1 MCMMD
6 ITTQSIS
13 RWVNTNRFEV
23 AVDERFIAR
32 CIDGRYPHAKD
43 VAPLAYPGADVGQ
56 VLVVMA
62 AAHTYG
68 FVVSAGEVFDVLKK
82 LEGGVGRIHDHTDEL
97 HTTSYCAGCG
107 HVQLVRKYPKM
118 YGLTKASCDE
128 VLDVFA
134 HMVHPD
140 VLTGVHHESAVIVA
154 TGSQKWSI
162 YSQDDSMS
170 VFVVHKALTDAR
182 HRALAKIMV
191 GSGILRVPTSQSKL
205 DEETVYEY
213 LSAVF
218 DDHLIATSAHL
229 ATGLPQFVAKF
240 TDGGEVVI
248 SDGGVVEPFT
258 ES

>member
-1 MCMMD
+1 MD
-6 ITTQSIS
+6 ITTQSIT
-13 RWVNTNRFEV
+13 RWVDKNRFEV
-23 AVDERFIAR
+23 LPDERFIAR
-32 CIDGRYPHAKD
+32 CIDGRYPHSKG

-68 FVVSAGEVFDVLKK
+68 FRVTAHEIFDVLKK
-82 LEGGVGRIHDHTDEL
+82 LEGGVGRIHDHTDEM
-97 HTTSYCAGCG
+97 HNASYCAGCG
-107 HVQLVRKYPKM
+107 HVQLVRKYPDM
-118 YGLTKASCDE
+118 YGLTRASCDE
-128 VLDVFA
+128 VLDVFS

-140 VLTGVHHESAVIVA
+140 VLKGAHHESAVIVA
-154 TGSQKWSI
+154 AGSQKWSM

-191 GSGILRVPTSQSKL
+191 GSGILTVAEGQSKL

-229 ATGLPQFVAKF
+229 AHGLPQFVATF
-240 TDGGEVVI
+240 SDGGEVVI
-248 SDGGVVEPFT
+248 SDGGVVEPFA
-258 ES
+258 EL